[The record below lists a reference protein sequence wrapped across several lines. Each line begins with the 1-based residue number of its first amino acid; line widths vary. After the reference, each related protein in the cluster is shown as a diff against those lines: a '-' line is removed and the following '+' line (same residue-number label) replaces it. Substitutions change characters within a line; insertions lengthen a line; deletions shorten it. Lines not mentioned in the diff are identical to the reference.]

1 MVHGDIWARGGKAN
15 LRDTQDSMLSR
26 VTNQSYGV
34 LDFDHIRA
42 EMHGDIA
49 ITTGRYL
56 ARSNGA
62 SPERAWFSV
71 WFERVYEK
79 RNGQWV
85 YLSHR
90 TVHGPLYGPDRQ
102 SISNK

>member
-1 MVHGDIWARGGKAN
+1 
-15 LRDTQDSMLSR
+15 MLSR